1 MKKLF
6 ILLLIGVALLCGCSK
21 ELIPE
26 PVYMG
31 EEYGTYS
38 AVCNRN

>member
-6 ILLLIGVALLCGCSK
+6 ILLLIGVALLCGCGK
-21 ELIPE
+21 ELTSE

-31 EEYGTYS
+31 EEYGHDY
-38 AVCNRN
+38 

>member
-6 ILLLIGVALLCGCSK
+6 ILLLIWVALLCGCGK
-21 ELIPE
+21 ELTPE

-31 EEYGTYS
+31 EEYELCDY
-38 AVCNRN
+38 